1 MENMTM
7 PTYLLEG
14 IGITGFGNKHAWN
27 FEVAAPT
34 KDMALEHVY
43 GLLDERHIHN
53 VVVTSIVRL

>member
-1 MENMTM
+1 M

-14 IGITGFGNKHAWN
+14 IGITGFSNKHAWN